1 MKQQTY
7 NKITEAFKQLQNK
20 HDDIL
25 SFNNLEEFVEEV
37 ASLDKEVTGDGTD
50 YFITRRT
57 TERPYETN
65 NVDLIHVD
73 CEDAYDSVLYPS
85 Y

>member
-7 NKITEAFKQLQNK
+7 NKISEAFKQLQNN

-25 SFNNLEEFVEEV
+25 SFSNFNEFLEEV
-37 ASLDKEVTGDGTD
+37 ASLNKEVSGDGTD
-50 YFITRRT
+50 YYITRRT
-57 TERPYETN
+57 AGKPYEPN

-73 CEDAYDSVLYPS
+73 CEDAYDSVIYPS
-85 Y
+85 F